1 MIHGLTLAYA
11 TSFPVPPAMGS
22 TWDPDLIERMGT
34 VVAKESRALD
44 VHHGYEPLVSV
55 LFDPRWSRSE
65 ECYGEDPCHVS
76 RITVAFVNGLQ
87 GRDDER
93 FDENHIV
100 ATAKHY
106 VADGQPVGGINATPM
121 DVSIRRLHEVFLPPY
136 RDRAA
141 MEEAHLGSI
150 MAAHHNLN
158 GIPCHA
164 TSKYLLQTVLR
175 DTYGFDG
182 HVYQ

>member
-44 VHHGYEPLVSV
+44 VYHGYEPLVSV
-55 LFDPRWSRSE
+55 LLEPRWSRSE

-100 ATAKHY
+100 ATAKHICCGWSTCRR
-106 VADGQPVGGINATPM
+106 DKCNSNGCIDTQTP
-121 DVSIRRLHEVFLPPY
+121 
-136 RDRAA
+136 
-141 MEEAHLGSI
+141 
-150 MAAHHNLN
+150 
-158 GIPCHA
+158 
-164 TSKYLLQTVLR
+164 
-175 DTYGFDG
+175 
-182 HVYQ
+182 